1 MNESIMSQSSPA
13 PHGADTDAEPSVPI
27 RAIPGGFI
35 VDTGT
40 AAGCRIMADI
50 MAIDPVERAK
60 WANPWVPPSFDEI
73 DAEFASHT
81 AKRAEIAAKLGR
93 RAA

>member
-1 MNESIMSQSSPA
+1 MAYGTQIATRRRPA
-13 PHGADTDAEPSVPI
+13 ANTDTAPSAPI
-27 RAIPGGFI
+27 RTIPGGFA

-40 AAGCRIMADI
+40 DAGCRIMADI

-73 DAEFASHT
+73 DAEFAAHMV
-81 AKRAEIAAKLGR
+81 KRGVK
-93 RAA
+93 